1 MGMRVPFNMT
11 MTVWS
16 RIATR
21 FGRFRTRVMYR
32 QSAQL
37 AERVQLQAG
46 RLNQVTSALSGGNQ
60 QKVVLGKWLATEPRI
75 LILDEPTHGIDVGTK
90 SEVLGIVAELA
101 ATGVAVIFISS
112 ELEEVRAMSTR
123 LLVMRE
129 GSVVAEFVTPVEAH
143 VVLEAASG
151 VVRQE
156 S

>member
-1 MGMRVPFNMT
+1 MRVPFNMT
-11 MTVWS
+11 MSVWGS
-16 RIATR
+16 IANK

-32 QSAQL
+32 KAAGL

-46 RLNQVTSALSGGNQ
+46 RLDQLTSSLSGGNQ

-90 SEVLGIVAELA
+90 AEVLGMVAELA
-101 ATGVAVIFISS
+101 KTGVAVIFISS

-129 GSVVAEFVTPVEAH
+129 GSIVAAFETPTDPH
-143 VVLEAASG
+143 VILEAASG
-151 VVRQE
+151 VLSGVAQ
-156 S
+156 